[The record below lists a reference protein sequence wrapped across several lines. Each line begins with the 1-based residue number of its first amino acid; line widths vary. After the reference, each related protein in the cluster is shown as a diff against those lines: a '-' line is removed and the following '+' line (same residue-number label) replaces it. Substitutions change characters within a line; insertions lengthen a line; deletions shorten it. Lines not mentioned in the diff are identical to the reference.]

1 VFLFGRL
8 PPAQYT
14 KSMKLVNCV
23 FATLTILQ
31 IQGLVYCESES
42 KSSKN
47 DAINAD
53 SKEEEIK
60 ASTLFDLASESSKDK
75 KGEQFEYQAHTSRLM
90 NLIVHSMYVNPEVFI
105 RELLANACDAIDK
118 LRREA
123 FGKADLATEIT
134 KEAKVLVRVDKAAG
148 TISFID
154 NGIGMSKQE
163 LKDYLGTIAKS
174 GTAEALAKIQE
185 SKDASTLIGQFGVGF
200 YSAFL
205 VANQVAVAS
214 KSDKDPKQHLWISNA
229 DSGDYT
235 ILEDPRGTTLKRGT
249 EIVLK
254 LKDEHTKFLDQ
265 DDVKKA
271 METYASFY
279 PYPIFL
285 EINKTVSEEVEE
297 IKDETESSEN
307 KDKEEAA
314 VEDESVEKKEKKT
327 IEKIVKE
334 EVQVNS
340 NKPLWMRDPKDVSA
354 QEYTELYKALFKASD
369 EPLTHIQFKAE
380 GDVDFRG
387 LIYIPKKAPNFGF
400 NGNEKDQKATIH
412 LYVRRAFITDK
423 IDDFLPSFLHF
434 VKAVV
439 DSDDLSLNISRES
452 LQNNSVLRTIKAKV
466 LSKVFEA
473 IRKLADSDAKKYK
486 EFFDAYGYSLKLE
499 LANQDKYKSKIAP
512 LLRYQSSKSKG
523 ELISLDEYISR
534 KKENQKNIYYI
545 AGTSV
550 EEIEKSPFI
559 EKLKDND
566 YELLYMIDP
575 VDEHTIRSLSK
586 YEDFEFQNAAT
597 EGLKLPGES
606 EDDMKILN
614 EEFKPLMEF
623 IQNNLSEDVEK
634 VLLSTRLVHSPCA
647 VVATQ
652 NGWTGNMERVI
663 MAQASAKDNPMLAF
677 FAMQKKVFEINPK
690 HELIS
695 KLLAKIKEN
704 PKSKSAREVVSVMF
718 DSSLV
723 QSGYTLKN
731 TKRFSS
737 AIERLSANIL
747 SSLSGSD
754 DMIEE
759 PKKAK
764 KAEKIENTSDA
775 ANTEEEE
782 NNHDEL

>member
-1 VFLFGRL
+1 
-8 PPAQYT
+8 
-14 KSMKLVNCV
+14 MKLVNCV
-23 FATLTILQ
+23 FATFALLKL
-31 IQGLVYCESES
+31 QGLVNCKSEDT
-42 KSSKN
+42 KSDTNEKAVA
-47 DAINAD
+47 DA
-53 SKEEEIK
+53 SGEEVK
-60 ASTLFDLASESSKDK
+60 TSVFDLAADSSKDK
-75 KGEQFEYQAHTSRLM
+75 KVEHFEYQAHTSRLM

-134 KEAKVLVRVDKAAG
+134 KEARVIVRVDKAAG
-148 TISFID
+148 TISFTD

-174 GTAEALAKIQE
+174 GTAETLAKIQE

-205 VANQVAVAS
+205 VANQVAVSS

-254 LKDEHTKFLDQ
+254 LKDEHAKFLDQ
-265 DDVKKA
+265 DEVKKA

-279 PYPIFL
+279 PYPIYI
-285 EINKTVSEEVEE
+285 EISKTVTEEVEE
-297 IKDETESSEN
+297 TKDETESSESKE
-307 KDKEEAA
+307 KDEAA
-314 VEDESVEKKEKKT
+314 VEDETTEKKEKKT

-334 EVQVNS
+334 DVQVNS
-340 NKPLWMRDPKDVSA
+340 NKPLWMRDPKDVTPE
-354 QEYTELYKALFKASD
+354 EYSQLYKTLFKTTD
-369 EPLTHIQFKAE
+369 EPLTYIQFKAE

-387 LIYIPKKAPNFGF
+387 LVFIPKKAPSLGF
-400 NGNEKDQKATIH
+400 TGTEKDQKATIH

-423 IDDFLPSFLHF
+423 IDDFLPPFLSF
-434 VKAVV
+434 VKAIV

-473 IRKLADSDAKKYK
+473 IKKLADSDAKKYK
-486 EFFDAYGYSLKLE
+486 EFFDAFGYALKLE

-512 LLRYQSSKSKG
+512 LLRYQSNKSKG
-523 ELISLDEYISR
+523 ELISLEDYVSR
-534 KKENQKNIYYI
+534 KKENQKNIYYL
-545 AGTSV
+545 AGSSV

-559 EKLKDND
+559 EKLKAAD
-566 YELLYMIDP
+566 YEFLYMIDP
-575 VDEHTIRSLSK
+575 VDEHTIRSLTK

-606 EDDMKILN
+606 DDDMKTLN
-614 EEFKPLMEF
+614 EEFKPLMDF
-623 IQNNLSEDVEK
+623 IKDHLSEDVEK
-634 VLLSTRLVHSPCA
+634 VVLSTRLVHSPCA

-652 NGWTGNMERVI
+652 HGWTGNMERVI
-663 MAQASAKDNPMLAF
+663 MAQASSKDNPMVSF

-690 HELIS
+690 HELVT
-695 KLLAKIKEN
+695 KLLAKVKEN
-704 PKSKSAREVVSVMF
+704 PRSKSARDVVGVMF

-737 AIERLSANIL
+737 SIEKLSANIL
-747 SSLSGSD
+747 ASSTGTD
-754 DMIEE
+754 DIMEE
-759 PKKAK
+759 SVTKKEK
-764 KAEKIENTSDA
+764 KEKTVKKTETESA
-775 ANTEEEE
+775 AEE
-782 NNHDEL
+782 NVHDEL

>member
-1 VFLFGRL
+1 MRIVKCVVAVAALFKF
-8 PPAQYT
+8 Q
-14 KSMKLVNCV
+14 S
-23 FATLTILQ
+23 FAS
-31 IQGLVYCESES
+31 CEPSDS
-42 KSSKN
+42 KSKN
-47 DAINAD
+47 DVNIVAESAD
-53 SKEEEIK
+53 NEFKSNI
-60 ASTLFDLASESSKDK
+60 FDLASDSSKDK
-75 KGEQFEYQAHTSRLM
+75 KAEHFEYQAQTSRLM
-90 NLIVHSMYVNPEVFI
+90 NLIVHSMYVNSEVFI

-123 FGKADLATEIT
+123 FGKADLASEIT
-134 KEAKVLVRVDKAAG
+134 KEAKIVVRVDKTAG
-148 TISFID
+148 TISFTD

-163 LKDYLGTIAKS
+163 LKEYLGTIAKS
-174 GTAEALAKIQE
+174 GTAETLAKIQE

-235 ILEDPRGTTLKRGT
+235 ILEDPRESTMKRGT

-254 LKDEHTKFLDQ
+254 LKEEHAKFLNQ
-265 DDVKKA
+265 DEVKKI

-279 PYPIFL
+279 PYPIFI
-285 EINKTVSEEVEE
+285 EIAKTVTEE
-297 IKDETESSEN
+297 IEETKDETESTES
-307 KDKEEAA
+307 KDKDEAA
-314 VEDESVEKKEKKT
+314 VEDETAEKKEKKT

-334 EVQVNS
+334 EIQVNS
-340 NKPLWMRDPKDVSA
+340 NKPLWMRDPKEVSSE
-354 QEYTELYKALFKASD
+354 EYAELYKVLFKTSD

-387 LIYIPKKAPNFGF
+387 LIYIPKKEPNFGF
-400 NGNEKDQKATIH
+400 TGTEKDKKATIH

-423 IDDFLPSFLHF
+423 LDDFLPSFLSF

-452 LQNNSVLRTIKAKV
+452 LQNNAVLRTIKAKV

-473 IRKLADSDAKKYK
+473 IKKLADNDSKKYK
-486 EFFDAYGYSLKLE
+486 EFFDAYGYALKLE

-523 ELISLDEYISR
+523 ELISLDDYVSR
-534 KKENQKNIYYI
+534 KKENQKNIYYL

-559 EKLKDND
+559 EKLKASDF
-566 YELLYMIDP
+566 ELLYMIDP
-575 VDEHTIRSLSK
+575 VDEHTIRSLNK

-606 EDDMKILN
+606 EDDLKSLT
-614 EEFKPLMEF
+614 EEYTPLINF
-623 IQNNLSEDVEK
+623 IKENLSEDIEK
-634 VLLSTRLVHSPCA
+634 VVLSTRLVHSPCA

-652 NGWTGNMERVI
+652 HGWTGNMERVI
-663 MAQASAKDNPMLAF
+663 MAQASAKDNPMLSYY
-677 FAMQKKVFEINPK
+677 AMQKKVFEINPK
-690 HELIS
+690 HELVS
-695 KLLAKIKEN
+695 KLLAKVKEN
-704 PKSKSAREVVSVMF
+704 PKSKSARDVVSVMF

-731 TKRFSS
+731 TKRFSK
-737 AIERLSANIL
+737 AIEKLSVNML
-747 SSLSGSD
+747 SSSTGSD
-754 DMIEE
+754 DTVEE
-759 PKKAK
+759 PIKKQNDVKEPSSEAG
-764 KAEKIENTSDA
+764 TA
-775 ANTEEEE
+775 AEE
-782 NNHDEL
+782 NVHDEL

>member
-1 VFLFGRL
+1 
-8 PPAQYT
+8 
-14 KSMKLVNCV
+14 MKLVNCV
-23 FATLTILQ
+23 FATLALANF
-31 IQGLVYCESES
+31 QGFVKCETNEKETNVES
-42 KSSKN
+42 V
-47 DAINAD
+47 
-53 SKEEEIK
+53 EEN
-60 ASTLFDLASESSKDK
+60 SPVNSVFDLAAESTTDK
-75 KGEQFEYQAHTSRLM
+75 KAEHFEYQAHTSRLM

-123 FGKADLATEIT
+123 FGKAELASEIT
-134 KEAKVLVRVDKAAG
+134 KEAKVVVRVDKAAG

-174 GTAEALAKIQE
+174 GTAETLAKIQE

-229 DSGDYT
+229 DSGDYK
-235 ILEDPRGTTLKRGT
+235 ILEDPRGGSMKRGT

-254 LKDEHTKFLDQ
+254 LKDEHAKFLDQ
-265 DDVKKA
+265 DEVKKA

-285 EINKTVSEEVEE
+285 EITKTVTEEVEE
-297 IKDETESSEN
+297 PKDETES
-307 KDKEEAA
+307 KDKDEAA
-314 VEDESVEKKEKKT
+314 VEDETTEKKEKKT
-327 IEKIVKE
+327 IEKVVKE

-340 NKPLWMRDPKDVSA
+340 NKPLWMRDPKEVTPEEYA
-354 QEYTELYKALFKASD
+354 QLYKTLFKSTD

-387 LIYIPKKAPNFGF
+387 LIYIPKKAHNFGF
-400 NGNEKDQKATIH
+400 TGTEKDQKATIH

-423 IDDFLPSFLHF
+423 IDDFLPSFLSF

-473 IRKLADSDAKKYK
+473 IKKLSESDAKKYK
-486 EFFDAYGYSLKLE
+486 EFFDAYGYALKLE

-512 LLRYQSSKSKG
+512 LLRYQSSKSNG
-523 ELISLDEYISR
+523 ELISLDDYISR
-534 KKENQKNIYYI
+534 KKENQKNIYYL

-559 EKLKDND
+559 EKLKAADF
-566 YELLYMIDP
+566 ELLYMVDP
-575 VDEHTIRSLSK
+575 VDEHTIRNLAK
-586 YEDFEFQNAAT
+586 YDDFEFQNAAT

-606 EDDMKILN
+606 EDEMKTLN
-614 EEFKPLMEF
+614 EEFKPLMDF
-623 IQNNLSEDVEK
+623 IKNSLSEDVEK
-634 VLLSTRLVHSPCA
+634 VVLSTRLVHSPCA

-652 NGWTGNMERVI
+652 HGWTGNMERVI
-663 MAQASAKDNPMLAF
+663 MAQASAKDNPMLSF

-690 HELIS
+690 HDLVV
-695 KLLAKIKEN
+695 KLLAKVKEN

-737 AIERLSANIL
+737 TIERLS
-747 SSLSGSD
+747 SSVLASSTGSD
-754 DMIEE
+754 DVFEE
-759 PKKAK
+759 PAAK
-764 KAEKIENTSDA
+764 KDKKTETEASAAEDLG
-775 ANTEEEE
+775 
-782 NNHDEL
+782 HDEL

>member
-1 VFLFGRL
+1 MRLLNYVFISVAISNF
-8 PPAQYT
+8 
-14 KSMKLVNCV
+14 
-23 FATLTILQ
+23 
-31 IQGLVYCESES
+31 QGLVYGKSADDK
-42 KSSKN
+42 KSS
-47 DAINAD
+47 D
-53 SKEEEIK
+53 SEIVAPGEEVTQSSI
-60 ASTLFDLASESSKDK
+60 FDLAADSSKDK
-75 KGEQFEYQAHTSRLM
+75 KGEHFEYQANTSRLM

-123 FGKADLATEIT
+123 FGKAELASEIT
-134 KEAKVLVRVDKAAG
+134 REAKVVVRIDKAAG

-154 NGIGMSKQE
+154 NGIGMSKDE
-163 LKDYLGTIAKS
+163 LKNYLGTIAKS
-174 GTAEALAKIQE
+174 GTAETLAKIQE

-205 VANQVAVAS
+205 VANQVAVSS
-214 KSDKDPKQHLWISNA
+214 KSDKDPGQYLWISNA

-235 ILEDPRGTTLKRGT
+235 ILEDPRGKSIKRGT

-254 LKDEHTKFLDQ
+254 LKDEHSKFLDQ
-265 DDVKKA
+265 DEVKKA

-279 PYPIFL
+279 PYPIFI
-285 EINKTVSEEVEE
+285 EITKTVSEEIEE
-297 IKDETESSEN
+297 SIDETEIES
-307 KDKEEAA
+307 KDKDEAA
-314 VEDESVEKKEKKT
+314 VEDESADKKEKK
-327 IEKIVKE
+327 IISKIVKE

-340 NKPLWMRDPKDVSA
+340 NKPLWMRDAKDITSE
-354 QEYTELYKALFKASD
+354 EYSSLYKALFKVND

-380 GDVDFRG
+380 GDIDFRG

-400 NGNEKDQKATIH
+400 SSKEQDQKATVH

-423 IDDFLPSFLHF
+423 LDDFLPSFLSF
-434 VKAVV
+434 VKAIV

-473 IRKLADSDAKKYK
+473 IKILADSDKEDDKKKYK
-486 EFFDAYGYSLKLE
+486 QFFDSYGYSLKLE

-523 ELISLDEYISR
+523 ELISLDEYIER
-534 KKENQKNIYYI
+534 KKENQKNIYYL

-559 EKLKDND
+559 EKLKDAD
-566 YELLYMIDP
+566 FELLYMIDP
-575 VDEHTIRSLSK
+575 VDEHTIRSLAK

-606 EDDMKILN
+606 EDDTKALN
-614 EEFKPLMEF
+614 EEYQPLMDF
-623 IQNNLSEDVEK
+623 IKNCLSEDVEK
-634 VLLSTRLVHSPCA
+634 VVLSTRLVNSPCA

-652 NGWTGNMERVI
+652 HGWTGNMERVI
-663 MAQASAKDNPMLAF
+663 MAQGSAKDNPMLSF

-690 HELIS
+690 HLLVS
-695 KLLAKIKEN
+695 KLLTKIKEN
-704 PKSKSAREVVSVMF
+704 PKSKSAREVVSLMF

-737 AIERLSANIL
+737 AIEKLSATVLENTNET
-747 SSLSGSD
+747 D
-754 DMIEE
+754 DVFEE
-759 PKKAK
+759 SV
-764 KAEKIENTSDA
+764 AEKVKQEKKTVEGNDDVPEDPA
-775 ANTEEEE
+775 EE
-782 NNHDEL
+782 NHDEL

>member
-1 VFLFGRL
+1 MRIKNCLFAAL
-8 PPAQYT
+8 AIQLQSLIDC
-14 KSMKLVNCV
+14 KSDNSEP
-23 FATLTILQ
+23 TIK
-31 IQGLVYCESES
+31 GDTSDV
-42 KSSKN
+42 KV
-47 DAINAD
+47 AD
-53 SKEEEIK
+53 V
-60 ASTLFDLASESSKDK
+60 FDLASESSKGK
-75 KGEQFEYQAHTSRLM
+75 SAEHFEYQAHTSRLM

-123 FGKADLATEIT
+123 FGKPELASEIT
-134 KEAKVLVRVDKAAG
+134 KEAKVIVRVDKAAG
-148 TISFID
+148 TISFTD

-174 GTAEALAKIQE
+174 GTAETLAKIQE

-235 ILEDPRGTTLKRGT
+235 ILVDPRGSNMKRGT

-254 LKDEHTKFLDQ
+254 LKEEHAKYLDQ
-265 DDVKKA
+265 DEVKKA

-285 EINKTVSEEVEE
+285 EITKTVSEEIEE
-297 IKDETESSEN
+297 PSDNTESSEA
-307 KDKEEAA
+307 KDKDEAA
-314 VEDESVEKKEKKT
+314 VEDEASEKKEKKT
-327 IEKIVKE
+327 VEKLVKE

-340 NKPLWMRDPKDVSA
+340 NKPLWMRDPKDISSS
-354 QEYTELYKALFKASD
+354 EYADFYKALFKASD

-387 LIYIPKKAPNFGF
+387 LIFIPKKAPNFGF
-400 NGNEKDQKATIH
+400 SGKEQDQKAAVH

-423 IDDFLPSFLHF
+423 LDDFLPSFLSF
-434 VKAVV
+434 VKAIV

-473 IRKLADSDAKKYK
+473 IKKLADSDSKKYK
-486 EFFDAYGYSLKLE
+486 EFFDAYGYAFKLE
-499 LANQDKYKSKIAP
+499 LANQDKFKSKIAP
-512 LLRYQSSKSKG
+512 LLRYQSSKSNG
-523 ELISLDEYISR
+523 ELISLDDYVGR
-534 KKENQKNIYYI
+534 KKENQKNIYYL

-559 EKLKDND
+559 EKIKAADF
-566 YELLYMIDP
+566 ELLYMTDP
-575 VDEHTIRSLSK
+575 VDEHTIRNLAK
-586 YEDFEFQNAAT
+586 YDDFEFQNAAT

-606 EDDMKILN
+606 DDDLKALN
-614 EEFKPLMEF
+614 EEFEPLTSF
-623 IQNNLSEDVEK
+623 IKNILSDDVEK
-634 VLLSTRLVHSPCA
+634 VVLSTRLVHSPCA

-663 MAQASAKDNPMLAF
+663 MAQASAKDNPMLSF
-677 FAMQKKVFEINPK
+677 FSMQKKVFEINPK
-690 HELIS
+690 HKLIS
-695 KLLAKIKEN
+695 SLLTKIKEN
-704 PKSKSAREVVSVMF
+704 PKSKSAREVISVMF
-718 DSSLV
+718 DSGLV

-731 TKRFSS
+731 TKRFST
-737 AIERLSANIL
+737 AIENLSASML
-747 SSLSGSD
+747 SSSSGAAD
-754 DMIEE
+754 VFEE
-759 PKKAK
+759 PVSSKQKTEDKKFDS
-764 KAEKIENTSDA
+764 AEDH
-775 ANTEEEE
+775 
-782 NNHDEL
+782 HDEL

>member
-1 VFLFGRL
+1 
-8 PPAQYT
+8 
-14 KSMKLVNCV
+14 MKLPVAAV
-23 FATLTILQ
+23 LTILSATNL
-31 IQGLVYCESES
+31 IRCKPSDEISSNKLSAEVVEPANDEP
-42 KSSKN
+42 KS
-47 DAINAD
+47 
-53 SKEEEIK
+53 
-60 ASTLFDLASESSKDK
+60 ASLFDLASEPSKEK
-75 KGEQFEYQAHTSRLM
+75 SAEHFEYQAHTSRLM
-90 NLIVHSMYVNPEVFI
+90 NLIVHSMYVNSEVFI

-123 FGKADLATEIT
+123 FGKAELATEIT
-134 KEAKVLVRVDKAAG
+134 KEAKVVVRLDKAAG

-174 GTAEALAKIQE
+174 GTAETLAKIKE

-205 VANQVAVAS
+205 VANQVAVSS

-229 DSGDYT
+229 DSGDYK
-235 ILEDPRGTTLKRGT
+235 ILEDPRGTNMKRGT
-249 EIVLK
+249 EIILK
-254 LKDEHTKFLDQ
+254 LKDEHANFLDQ
-265 DDVKKA
+265 DVVKKT

-285 EINKTVSEEVEE
+285 EVNKTITEEVEE
-297 IKDETESSEN
+297 IKDETETN
-307 KDKEEAA
+307 DKEEAA
-314 VEDESVEKKEKKT
+314 VEDEATEKKEKKT

-340 NKPLWMRDPKDVSA
+340 NKPLWMRDPKDVTSE
-354 QEYTELYKALFKASD
+354 EYTNLYKALFKTNE

-387 LIYIPKKAPNFGF
+387 LVFIPKKAPNFGF
-400 NGNEKDQKATIH
+400 SANEKEQKAAIH
-412 LYVRRAFITDK
+412 LYVRRAFVTDK
-423 IDDFLPSFLHF
+423 IDDFLPSFMTF
-434 VKAVV
+434 VKAIV
-439 DSDDLSLNISRES
+439 DSDDLGLNISRES

-473 IRKLADSDAKKYK
+473 LKKLAENDAKGYK

-499 LANQDKYKSKIAP
+499 LANQDKFKSKIGP

-523 ELISLDEYISR
+523 ELISLDDYVAR
-534 KKENQKNIYYI
+534 KKDNQKSIYYL

-550 EEIEKSPFI
+550 DEIEKSPFI
-559 EKLKDND
+559 EKLKAAD

-575 VDEHTIRSLSK
+575 VDEHTIRSLTK
-586 YEDFEFQNAAT
+586 YEDFEFQNAAS

-606 EDDMKILN
+606 EDDLKALD
-614 EEFKPLMEF
+614 EEYKPLIEF
-623 IQNNLSEDVEK
+623 IKEHLSEDVEK
-634 VLLSTRLVHSPCA
+634 VVLSTRLVHSPSA

-663 MAQASAKDNPMLAF
+663 MAQASAKDNPMLSF

-690 HELIS
+690 HPLIS
-695 KLLAKIKEN
+695 KLLSKVKSN
-704 PKSKSAREVVSVMF
+704 SKSKSALEVVKVMF

-723 QSGYTLKN
+723 QAGYALKN
-731 TKRFSS
+731 TKRFAS
-737 AIERLSANIL
+737 AIEHL
-747 SSLSGSD
+747 SSSMLESSSGANDVFEKAADS
-754 DMIEE
+754 
-759 PKKAK
+759 KKVQK
-764 KAEKIENTSDA
+764 EDI
-775 ANTEEEE
+775 EEE
-782 NNHDEL
+782 NEHDEL

>member
-1 VFLFGRL
+1 
-8 PPAQYT
+8 
-14 KSMKLVNCV
+14 MKLVNCV
-23 FATLTILQ
+23 FATLALANFQ
-31 IQGLVYCESES
+31 SFAKCETES
-42 KSSKN
+42 KENSV
-47 DAINAD
+47 
-53 SKEEEIK
+53 E
-60 ASTLFDLASESSKDK
+60 STDGNSPIGTVFDLASDSTVDK
-75 KGEQFEYQAHTSRLM
+75 SAEHNDYQANTSRLM

-134 KEAKVLVRVDKAAG
+134 KESKVMVRVDKAAG

-174 GTAEALAKIQE
+174 GTAETLAKIQE

-214 KSDKDPKQHLWISNA
+214 KNDKDPKQHLWLSNA
-229 DSGDYT
+229 DSGSYK
-235 ILEDPRGTTLKRGT
+235 ILEDPRGNTLKRGT

-254 LKDEHTKFLDQ
+254 LKDEHAKFLDQ
-265 DDVKKA
+265 KEVKKA

-279 PYPIFL
+279 PYPIFI
-285 EINKTVSEEVEE
+285 EINKTITEEVEE
-297 IKDETESSEN
+297 PVDETES
-307 KDKEEAA
+307 KDKDEAA
-314 VEDESVEKKEKKT
+314 VEDETNDKKEKKT

-340 NKPLWMRDPKDVSA
+340 NKPLWMRDPKEVSSEEYA
-354 QEYTELYKALFKASD
+354 QLYKTLFKSGD

-387 LIYIPKKAPNFGF
+387 LIYIPKKAPNLGF
-400 NGNEKDQKATIH
+400 TGTEKDQKATIH

-423 IDDFLPSFLHF
+423 IDDFLPSFLSF

-473 IRKLADSDAKKYK
+473 IKKLSESDAKKYK
-486 EFFDAYGYSLKLE
+486 EFFDAFGYSLKLE

-512 LLRYQSSKSKG
+512 LLRYQSSKSHG
-523 ELISLDEYISR
+523 ELISLDDYVAR
-534 KKENQKNIYYI
+534 KKENQKNIYYL

-559 EKLKDND
+559 EKLKAADF
-566 YELLYMIDP
+566 ELLYMTDP
-575 VDEHTIRSLSK
+575 VDEHTIRNLAK
-586 YEDFEFQNAAT
+586 YDDFEFQNAAT

-606 EDDMKILN
+606 DDDMKTLS
-614 EEFKPLMEF
+614 EEFKPLMDF
-623 IQNNLSEDVEK
+623 IKESLSEDVEK
-634 VLLSTRLVHSPCA
+634 VVLSTRLVHSPCA

-652 NGWTGNMERVI
+652 HGWTGNMERVI
-663 MAQASAKDNPMLAF
+663 MAQASAKDNPMLAY

-690 HELIS
+690 HDLIV
-695 KLLAKIKEN
+695 KLLAKVKET

-723 QSGYTLKN
+723 QSGYTIKN

-737 AIERLSANIL
+737 AIEHL
-747 SSLSGSD
+747 SSSLLASSSGSED
-754 DMIEE
+754 VFEE
-759 PKKAK
+759 PASKKTK
-764 KAEKIENTSDA
+764 DA
-775 ANTEEEE
+775 DVPLEELG
-782 NNHDEL
+782 HDEL

>member
-1 VFLFGRL
+1 
-8 PPAQYT
+8 
-14 KSMKLVNCV
+14 MKIVNCV
-23 FATLTILQ
+23 FATLAILK
-31 IQGLVYCESES
+31 IQGSVYCESNNN
-42 KSSKN
+42 SSK
-47 DAINAD
+47 
-53 SKEEEIK
+53 KEAANIESNGAEVNS
-60 ASTLFDLASESSKDK
+60 STVFDLASESSKNK
-75 KGEQFEYQAHTSRLM
+75 KGENFEYQAHTSRLM

-123 FGKADLATEIT
+123 FGKAELATEIT
-134 KEAKVLVRVDKAAG
+134 KESKVIVRVDKAAG
-148 TISFID
+148 TISFTD

-174 GTAEALAKIQE
+174 GTAETLAKIQE

-235 ILEDPRGTTLKRGT
+235 ILEDPRGTTMKRGT

-254 LKDEHTKFLDQ
+254 LKDEHSKFLDQ

-285 EINKTVSEEVEE
+285 EITKTVTEE
-297 IKDETESSEN
+297 IEETKDETESSET
-307 KDKEEAA
+307 KDKDEAA
-314 VEDESVEKKEKKT
+314 VEDENTEKKEKKT
-327 IEKIVKE
+327 IEKLVKE

-340 NKPLWMRDPKDVSA
+340 NKPLWMRDPKEVSA
-354 QEYTELYKALFKASD
+354 EEHTEFYKAVFKTTD
-369 EPLTHIQFKAE
+369 EPLTYIQFKAE

-400 NGNEKDQKATIH
+400 SNNEKDQKATIH

-423 IDDFLPSFLHF
+423 IDEFLPSFLHF
-434 VKAVV
+434 VKAIV

-473 IRKLADSDAKKYK
+473 IKKLADSDAKKYK

-523 ELISLDEYISR
+523 ELISLDDYISR

-559 EKLKDND
+559 EKLKDAD
-566 YELLYMIDP
+566 YEFLYMIDP
-575 VDEHTIRSLSK
+575 VDEHTIRNLAK

-606 EDDMKILN
+606 EDDMKSLN
-614 EEFKPLMEF
+614 EEFKPLMDF
-623 IQNNLSEDVEK
+623 IKEHLSEDVEK
-634 VLLSTRLVHSPCA
+634 VVLSTRLVHSPCA

-663 MAQASAKDNPMLAF
+663 MAQASAKDNPMLAY

-690 HELIS
+690 HELVS
-695 KLLAKIKEN
+695 KLLAKVKDN

-737 AIERLSANIL
+737 AIEHLSANML
-747 SSLSGSD
+747 SSFTGSD
-754 DMIEE
+754 DVIEE
-759 PKKAK
+759 KASKKTK
-764 KAEKIENTSDA
+764 KEEKKLDTKEED
-775 ANTEEEE
+775 EEEE
-782 NNHDEL
+782 NGHDEL

>member
-1 VFLFGRL
+1 
-8 PPAQYT
+8 
-14 KSMKLVNCV
+14 MKLVNCV
-23 FATLTILQ
+23 FATLALANF
-31 IQGLVYCESES
+31 QGLVKCEPEGKENDVESSEGNLKTNS
-42 KSSKN
+42 
-47 DAINAD
+47 I
-53 SKEEEIK
+53 
-60 ASTLFDLASESSKDK
+60 FDLASDSSADK
-75 KGEQFEYQAHTSRLM
+75 QAEHFEYQANTSRLM

-134 KEAKVLVRVDKAAG
+134 KEAKVMVRVDKESG

-154 NGIGMSKQE
+154 NGIGMSKDE

-174 GTAEALAKIQE
+174 GTAETLAKIQE

-205 VANQVAVAS
+205 VADQVAVAS
-214 KSDKDPKQHLWISNA
+214 KSDKDPKQHLWLSNA
-229 DSGDYT
+229 DSGDYK
-235 ILEDPRGTTLKRGT
+235 ILEDPRGTSMKRGT

-254 LKDEHTKFLDQ
+254 LKGEHVKFLDQ
-265 DDVKKA
+265 DEVKKA

-285 EINKTVSEEVEE
+285 EINKTITEEVEE
-297 IKDETESSEN
+297 AIDETESTES
-307 KDKEEAA
+307 KDKTEATI
-314 VEDESVEKKEKKT
+314 EDEATEKKEKKT

-340 NKPLWMRDPKDVSA
+340 NKPLWMRDPKEVSSE
-354 QEYTELYKALFKASD
+354 EYTQLYKTIFKTGD

-387 LIYIPKKAPNFGF
+387 LIYIPKKAANLGF
-400 NGNEKDQKATIH
+400 TGTEKDQKSTIH

-423 IDDFLPSFLHF
+423 MDDFLPSFLSF
-434 VKAVV
+434 VKAIV

-452 LQNNSVLRTIKAKV
+452 LQNNSILRTIKAKV

-473 IRKLADSDAKKYK
+473 IKKLSETDAKKYK
-486 EFFDAYGYSLKLE
+486 EFFDAYGYALKLE

-512 LLRYQSSKSKG
+512 LLRYQSSKSNG
-523 ELISLDEYISR
+523 ELVSLDDYISR
-534 KKENQKNIYYI
+534 KKENQNNIYYI

-559 EKLKDND
+559 EKLKAADF
-566 YELLYMIDP
+566 ELLYMIDP
-575 VDEHTIRSLSK
+575 VDEHTIRNLAK
-586 YEDFEFQNAAT
+586 YEDLEFQNAAT

-606 EDDMKILN
+606 EDDLKTLS
-614 EEFKPLMEF
+614 EEFKPLMDF
-623 IQNNLSEDVEK
+623 IKTSLSEDVEK
-634 VLLSTRLVHSPCA
+634 VVLSTRLVHSPCA

-652 NGWTGNMERVI
+652 HGWTGNMERVI
-663 MAQASAKDNPMLAF
+663 MAQASAKDNPMLSF
-677 FAMQKKVFEINPK
+677 FSMQKKVFEINPK
-690 HELIS
+690 HSLIV
-695 KLLAKIKEN
+695 KLLAKIKET

-731 TKRFSS
+731 TKRFSA
-737 AIERLSANIL
+737 AIEHL
-747 SSLSGSD
+747 SSSVLASSIGAEDVFEESASKKPEMTDSEIPDAEMPVEESG
-754 DMIEE
+754 
-759 PKKAK
+759 
-764 KAEKIENTSDA
+764 
-775 ANTEEEE
+775 
-782 NNHDEL
+782 HDEL

>member
-1 VFLFGRL
+1 
-8 PPAQYT
+8 
-14 KSMKLVNCV
+14 MKLVNCV
-23 FATLTILQ
+23 FATLTILK
-31 IQGLVYCESES
+31 IQGSVYCEPQSRSPQTEALNVES
-42 KSSKN
+42 KGDEVKVSSV
-47 DAINAD
+47 
-53 SKEEEIK
+53 
-60 ASTLFDLASESSKDK
+60 FDIVGESSKDK
-75 KGEQFEYQAHTSRLM
+75 KGEHFEYQAHTSRLM
-90 NLIVHSMYVNPEVFI
+90 KLIVHSMYVNPEVFI

-134 KEAKVLVRVDKAAG
+134 KEAKVIVRVDKASG
-148 TISFID
+148 TISFND

-174 GTAEALAKIQE
+174 GTAETLAKIQE

-214 KSDKDPKQHLWISNA
+214 KSDKDSKQHLWISNA

-235 ILEDPRGTTLKRGT
+235 ILEDPRGTTMKRGT

-254 LKDEHTKFLDQ
+254 LKDEHSKFLDQ

-285 EINKTVSEEVEE
+285 EITKTVTEEVEE
-297 IKDETESSEN
+297 SKDETESNES
-307 KDKEEAA
+307 KDKDEAA
-314 VEDESVEKKEKKT
+314 VEDENAEKKEKKT
-327 IEKIVKE
+327 VEKLVKE
-334 EVQVNS
+334 EIQVNS
-340 NKPLWMRDPKDVSA
+340 NKPLWMRDPKEISS
-354 QEYTELYKALFKASD
+354 QEYTELYKALFKTSD
-369 EPLTHIQFKAE
+369 EPLTYIQFKAE

-387 LIYIPKKAPNFGF
+387 LIYIPKKAPSFGF

-486 EFFDAYGYSLKLE
+486 EFFDAYGYALKLE

-512 LLRYQSSKSKG
+512 LLRYQSNKSKG
-523 ELISLDEYISR
+523 ELISLDDYISR

-559 EKLKDND
+559 EKLRDND

-606 EDDMKILN
+606 EDDMKALN
-614 EEFKPLMEF
+614 EDYKPLMDF
-623 IQNNLSEDVEK
+623 IKDHLSEDVEK
-634 VLLSTRLVHSPCA
+634 VVLSTRLVHSPCA

-663 MAQASAKDNPMLAF
+663 MAQASAKDNPMLAY

-690 HELIS
+690 HELVS

-704 PKSKSAREVVSVMF
+704 PKSKSAREVVNVMF

-747 SSLSGSD
+747 SSSNGSD
-754 DMIEE
+754 DVFEE
-759 PKKAK
+759 PAAK
-764 KAEKIENTSDA
+764 KTKKGEKTEKESITASA
-775 ANTEEEE
+775 AEEE
-782 NNHDEL
+782 NVHDEL

>member
-1 VFLFGRL
+1 
-8 PPAQYT
+8 
-14 KSMKLVNCV
+14 MKLVNCL
-23 FATLTILQ
+23 FAAGALLKLQ
-31 IQGLVYCESES
+31 VLVNCKSDDL
-42 KSSKN
+42 KSSHDEKAVVESN
-47 DAINAD
+47 DD
-53 SKEEEIK
+53 LPKTSV
-60 ASTLFDLASESSKDK
+60 FDIIAESSKDK
-75 KGEQFEYQAHTSRLM
+75 KAEHFEYQAHTSRLM

-134 KEAKVLVRVDKAAG
+134 KEARVIVRVDKAAG
-148 TISFID
+148 TISFTD
-154 NGIGMSKQE
+154 NGIGMTKQE

-174 GTAEALAKIQE
+174 GTAETLAKIQE

-205 VANQVAVAS
+205 VANQVAVSS
-214 KSDKDPKQHLWISNA
+214 KSDKDPKQHVWISNA

-235 ILEDPRGTTLKRGT
+235 ILEDPRGTVMKRGT

-254 LKDEHTKFLDQ
+254 LKDEHAKFLDQ
-265 DDVKKA
+265 DEVKKA

-279 PYPIFL
+279 PYPIYI
-285 EINKTVSEEVEE
+285 EITKTVSEEIEE
-297 IKDETESSEN
+297 AKDETESVE
-307 KDKEEAA
+307 DKEKDEAS
-314 VEDESVEKKEKKT
+314 VEDENSEKKEKKT

-340 NKPLWMRDPKDVSA
+340 NKPLWMRDPKEISPE
-354 QEYTELYKALFKASD
+354 EYTELYKALFKTTD
-369 EPLTHIQFKAE
+369 EPLTYIQFKAE

-387 LIYIPKKAPNFGF
+387 LIFIPKKAPNFGF
-400 NGNEKDQKATIH
+400 SGTEKDQKATIH

-423 IDDFLPSFLHF
+423 IDDFLPSFLSF
-434 VKAVV
+434 VKAIV
-439 DSDDLSLNISRES
+439 DSDDLGLNISRES

-473 IRKLADSDAKKYK
+473 IKKLSDSDAKKYK
-486 EFFDAYGYSLKLE
+486 EFFDAYGYALKLE

-523 ELISLDEYISR
+523 ELISLDDYVGR
-534 KKENQKNIYYI
+534 KKDNQKHIYYL

-559 EKLKDND
+559 EKLKAADF
-566 YELLYMIDP
+566 ELLYMIDP

-606 EDDMKILN
+606 EDDLKALN
-614 EEFKPLMEF
+614 EEYKPLMDF
-623 IQNNLSEDVEK
+623 IKNHLSEDVEK
-634 VLLSTRLVHSPCA
+634 VVLSTRLVHSPCA

-663 MAQASAKDNPMLAF
+663 MAQASAKDNPMLSF
-677 FAMQKKVFEINPK
+677 FASQKKVFEINPK
-690 HELIS
+690 HKLMS
-695 KLLAKIKEN
+695 NLLAKVKEN

-737 AIERLSANIL
+737 SIEALSANIL
-747 SSLSGSD
+747 ASSTGKED
-754 DMIEE
+754 VIEE
-759 PKKAK
+759 SASKEKKNK
-764 KAEKIENTSDA
+764 KTENESA
-775 ANTEEEE
+775 AEE
-782 NNHDEL
+782 NVHDEL

>member
-1 VFLFGRL
+1 
-8 PPAQYT
+8 
-14 KSMKLVNCV
+14 MKLVNCA
-23 FATLTILQ
+23 FAAFALLKFRV
-31 IQGLVYCESES
+31 LVECTSSEKEEVVS
-42 KSSKN
+42 KATDGEVKSSV
-47 DAINAD
+47 
-53 SKEEEIK
+53 
-60 ASTLFDLASESSKDK
+60 FDLAADSSKDK
-75 KGEQFEYQAHTSRLM
+75 KAEHFEYQAHTSRLM

-134 KEAKVLVRVDKAAG
+134 KEAKIVVRVDKAAG
-148 TISFID
+148 TISFTD

-174 GTAEALAKIQE
+174 GTAETLARIQE

-205 VANQVAVAS
+205 VANQVAVSS
-214 KSDKDPKQHLWISNA
+214 KSDKDPKQHLWISDA

-235 ILEDPRGTTLKRGT
+235 ILEDPRGATAKRGT
-249 EIVLK
+249 EIILK
-254 LKDEHTKFLDQ
+254 LKDEHAKFLDQ
-265 DDVKKA
+265 DEVKKA

-279 PYPIFL
+279 PYPIFI
-285 EINKTVSEEVEE
+285 EITKTVSEEVEE
-297 IKDETESSEN
+297 TKDETESTETKE
-307 KDKEEAA
+307 KDEAA
-314 VEDESVEKKEKKT
+314 VEDEASEKKEKKT
-327 IEKIVKE
+327 VEKIVKE

-340 NKPLWMRDPKDVSA
+340 NKPLWMRDPKEINSE
-354 QEYTELYKALFKASD
+354 EYNTLYKSLFKSID
-369 EPLTHIQFKAE
+369 EPLTYIQFKAE

-387 LIYIPKKAPNFGF
+387 LIFIPKKAPNFGF
-400 NGNEKDQKATIH
+400 KENEKDRKATIH

-423 IDDFLPSFLHF
+423 LDDFLPSFLSF

-452 LQNNSVLRTIKAKV
+452 LQNNAVLRTIKAKV

-473 IRKLADSDAKKYK
+473 IKKLADSDPKKYK

-523 ELISLDEYISR
+523 ELISLDDYVSR
-534 KKENQKNIYYI
+534 KKDNQKNIYYL
-545 AGTSV
+545 AGTTV

-559 EKLKDND
+559 EKLKSADV
-566 YELLYMIDP
+566 EFLYMIDP

-586 YEDFEFQNAAT
+586 YEDLEFQNAAS

-606 EDDMKILN
+606 EDDLKALD
-614 EEFKPLMEF
+614 EEFKPLLEF
-623 IQNNLSEDVEK
+623 IKNNLSEDVEK
-634 VLLSTRLVHSPCA
+634 VILSTRLVHSPCA

-663 MAQASAKDNPMLAF
+663 MAQASAKDNPMLSFYAS
-677 FAMQKKVFEINPK
+677 QKKVFEINPK
-690 HELIS
+690 HNLMTD
-695 KLLAKIKEN
+695 LLAKVKQN
-704 PKSKSAREVVSVMF
+704 PKSKSARDVISVMF

-731 TKRFSS
+731 TKRFSTS
-737 AIERLSANIL
+737 IEKLSASML
-747 SSLSGSD
+747 ASSSGSD
-754 DMIEE
+754 DVMEE
-759 PKKAK
+759 PVIKKAK
-764 KAEKIENTSDA
+764 KEKLSSESSVEDNT
-775 ANTEEEE
+775 
-782 NNHDEL
+782 HDEL

>member
-1 VFLFGRL
+1 
-8 PPAQYT
+8 
-14 KSMKLVNCV
+14 MKLSNYVSAALTVLNITALVNCEAGNKAPSAEV
-23 FATLTILQ
+23 SDKNS
-31 IQGLVYCESES
+31 LVEVAESAKDEPKVIS
-42 KSSKN
+42 
-47 DAINAD
+47 
-53 SKEEEIK
+53 
-60 ASTLFDLASESSKDK
+60 LFDLASEPSKEK
-75 KGEQFEYQAHTSRLM
+75 SAEHFEYQAHTSRLM
-90 NLIVHSMYVNPEVFI
+90 NLIVHSMYVNSEVFI

-123 FGKADLATEIT
+123 FGKAELATEIT
-134 KEAKVLVRVDKAAG
+134 NEAKVIVRLDKAAG

-174 GTAEALAKIQE
+174 GTAETLAKIKE

-229 DSGDYT
+229 DSGDYK
-235 ILEDPRGTTLKRGT
+235 ILEDPRGSIMKRGT

-254 LKDEHTKFLDQ
+254 LKDEHANFLDQ
-265 DDVKKA
+265 DVVKKT

-285 EINKTVSEEVEE
+285 EVSKTITEEVEE
-297 IKDETESSEN
+297 VKNEAETNEKD
-307 KDKEEAA
+307 EAA
-314 VEDESVEKKEKKT
+314 VEDEATEKKEKKT

-340 NKPLWMRDPKDVSA
+340 NKPLWMRDPKEVTPE
-354 QEYTELYKALFKASD
+354 EYTNLYKALFKTTD

-387 LIYIPKKAPNFGF
+387 LIFIPKKAPNFGF
-400 NGNEKDQKATIH
+400 NGNEKDQKAAIH
-412 LYVRRAFITDK
+412 LYVRRAFVTDK
-423 IDDFLPSFLHF
+423 MDDFLPSFLNF

-439 DSDDLSLNISRES
+439 DSDDLGLNISRES

-473 IRKLADSDAKKYK
+473 LKKLADNDSKRYK

-499 LANQDKYKSKIAP
+499 LANQDKFKSKIAP

-523 ELISLDEYISR
+523 ELISLDDYVAR
-534 KKENQKNIYYI
+534 KKEDQKNIYYL

-559 EKLKDND
+559 EKLKAAD

-586 YEDFEFQNAAT
+586 YEDFEFQNAAS

-606 EDDMKILN
+606 DDDMKALD
-614 EEFKPLMEF
+614 EEYKPLIDF
-623 IQNNLSEDVEK
+623 IKEHLSEDVEK
-634 VLLSTRLVHSPCA
+634 VVLSTRLVHSPSA

-652 NGWTGNMERVI
+652 HGWTGNMERVI
-663 MAQASAKDNPMLAF
+663 MAQASAKDNPMLSF

-690 HELIS
+690 HSLIS
-695 KLLAKIKEN
+695 KLLAKVKEN
-704 PKSKSAREVVSVMF
+704 SKSKSALEVVKVMF

-723 QSGYTLKN
+723 QAGYTLKN
-731 TKRFSS
+731 TKRFAS
-737 AIERLSANIL
+737 AIEHLSSSIL
-747 SSLSGSD
+747 SSSSGSD
-754 DMIEE
+754 DVIEE
-759 PKKAK
+759 PVAK
-764 KAEKIENTSDA
+764 KDSKDAKKPEKKVEKEEIEA
-775 ANTEEEE
+775 EE
-782 NNHDEL
+782 NDHDEL